1 MDALY
6 VVSLVNDDVTP
17 FEFVIDLLVETF
29 SLDPELAEKMTI
41 KVHNEGN
48 AIVAFYDQKTSL
60 AKIEEAHNRAR
71 NFGYPTTFK
80 MIKIEE

>member
-1 MDALY
+1 
-6 VVSLVNDDVTP
+6 
-17 FEFVIDLLVETF
+17 
-29 SLDPELAEKMTI
+29 MTV

-48 AIVAFYDQKTSL
+48 AIVASYDQKTSL

-71 NFGYPTTFK
+71 KFGYPTTFK